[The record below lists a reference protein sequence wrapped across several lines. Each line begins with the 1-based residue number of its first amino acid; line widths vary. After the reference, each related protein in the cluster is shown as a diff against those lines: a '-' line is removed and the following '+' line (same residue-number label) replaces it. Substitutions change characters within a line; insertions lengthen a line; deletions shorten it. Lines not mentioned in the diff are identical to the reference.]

1 MHILTWKCASRHNGV
16 QFFISHLASWLR
28 ARRFSEPTFRPSG
41 APKSLE
47 KHSESRLLLLLSSDS
62 VSSLI
67 YFLRLSHLYFSSVHI
82 VGSLTSKL
90 HFQASFGNRISTSQS
105 CFFFFLA
112 ATRCQCQGLA
122 TDLSIEKSAVA
133 VTIEISLVRCCVRN
147 CRGAAGWKLGVVVM
161 KTWKRFLIETISV
174 QSKIYPC

>member
-1 MHILTWKCASRHNGV
+1 M
-16 QFFISHLASWLR
+16 
-28 ARRFSEPTFRPSG
+28 
-41 APKSLE
+41 
-47 KHSESRLLLLLSSDS
+47 
-62 VSSLI
+62 
-67 YFLRLSHLYFSSVHI
+67 
-82 VGSLTSKL
+82 
-90 HFQASFGNRISTSQS
+90 
-105 CFFFFLA
+105 FFFLA

-174 QSKIYPC
+174 QSKIYPCWLSWFELIYLTNLACTSADSGLFFSFHCCFSRMRSEVCSCCLCVRNHRQPCAMRSRYGRAYMGSAAKAVTFEVVWQAWCFVTFEHIS